1 LSGVKSSAH
10 HLKAPGGGKYA
21 ARAMNQGFFTGVKTK
36 ALQIGYTH
44 SQTRPK
50 VLSGLFMKW
59 WSTMMFTSH
68 DREKDVDMLWIYNSI
83 QIKLQYSVN

>member
-1 LSGVKSSAH
+1 
-10 HLKAPGGGKYA
+10 
-21 ARAMNQGFFTGVKTK
+21 MNRGFFTGVKAK

-44 SQTRPK
+44 IQTRPK
-50 VLSGLFMKW
+50 VLSGLSMKW
-59 WSTMMFTSH
+59 WSTMMFMSH